1 MKSWLRFATVATIVA
16 FTLLLMPLAARA
28 QDPMK
33 VAPDRFKVLFEN
45 DQVRVLDYTAKA
57 GEKLAMH
64 SHPDHVIYNVSGGK
78 TKFTTSDGK
87 SQEMESKSG
96 TATWVPATTHSAEH
110 HTAVHGILVELKKS
124 GMKMK

>member
-1 MKSWLRFATVATIVA
+1 MKTWLRFATVATIAA
-16 FTLLLMPLAARA
+16 FTLVPLAARA
-28 QDPMK
+28 QDAVK
-33 VAPDRFKVLFEN
+33 VAPGKFKVLFEN

-87 SQEMESKSG
+87 SQEMESKTG

-124 GMKMK
+124 GKK

>member
-1 MKSWLRFATVATIVA
+1 MKPWLRTASVSTIA
-16 FTLLLMPLAARA
+16 ALTLLLVPLAAHA
-28 QDPMK
+28 QDAVK

-64 SHPDHVIYNVSGGK
+64 SHPDHVIYNVLGAK

-87 SQEMESKSG
+87 SQEMESKTG
-96 TATWVPATTHSAEH
+96 TATWVPATTHAAEH
-110 HTAVHGILVELKKS
+110 HTAVHGILVELKK
-124 GMKMK
+124 K

>member
-1 MKSWLRFATVATIVA
+1 MKPWLRSATVATIAA
-16 FTLLLMPLAARA
+16 FTLLLVPLAARA
-28 QDPMK
+28 QDAMK

-45 DQVRVLDYTAKA
+45 DQVRVLDYSAKA

-87 SQEMESKSG
+87 TQEMESKTG
-96 TATWVPATTHSAEH
+96 QATWVPATTHSAEH
-110 HTAVHGILVELKKS
+110 HTDVHGILVELKKS
-124 GMKMK
+124 GTK